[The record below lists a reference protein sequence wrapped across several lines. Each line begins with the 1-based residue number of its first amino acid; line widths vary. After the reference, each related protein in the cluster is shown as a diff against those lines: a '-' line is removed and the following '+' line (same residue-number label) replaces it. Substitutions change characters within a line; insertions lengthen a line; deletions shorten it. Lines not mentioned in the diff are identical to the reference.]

1 MHENSIPSHNKYE
14 RSVDMSKGN
23 GFSSFTPAQDAEFI
37 KQQQK
42 TQPQDPHAGEQRHKQ
57 KQKAVNKYNK

>member
-1 MHENSIPSHNKYE
+1 
-14 RSVDMSKGN
+14 MSKGN